1 MINAK
6 AKDVNDWK
14 IWHYGTLESADTLN
28 SGENLVKVEARSVCE
43 DTGLKCKGRSVYEND
58 WLELE
63 GNGETH
69 RFLVVRGENGFSA
82 AEDENLRYNLQEV
95 VSDETCRIVGN
106 IYD

>member
-1 MINAK
+1 MNKVK
-6 AKDVNDWK
+6 AKDANDWK
-14 IWHYGTLESADTLN
+14 VWHYGILETLDVLRVD
-28 SGENLVKVEARSVCE
+28 GRSIAVAPRTVCE
-43 DTGLKCKGRSVYEND
+43 DTGLKCKDRSVYEKD

-69 RFLVVRGENGFSA
+69 RFLVVRGENGFTA
-82 AEDENLRYNLQEV
+82 AEDEDLRYNLQEV